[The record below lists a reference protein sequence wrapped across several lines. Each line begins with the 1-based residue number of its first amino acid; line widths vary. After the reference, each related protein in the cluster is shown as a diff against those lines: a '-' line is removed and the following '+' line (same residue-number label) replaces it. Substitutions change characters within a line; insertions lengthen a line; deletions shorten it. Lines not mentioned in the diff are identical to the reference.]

1 MQVDEG
7 RDGLTKS
14 YDIISSESI
23 SLALSRKK
31 EIISIVGV
39 SKLPDSVIPA
49 RLLQYVTTHYLN
61 NVVSDWELDD
71 KNQQIELDYGLNLE
85 FNMKGDF

>member
-1 MQVDEG
+1 MDEG

-23 SLALSRKK
+23 SLALNRKK